1 MQFNTAISNQLTLDL
16 GEDVLISSQAVSP
29 AKVILTP
36 AKGRA
41 KRMKDISGQNI
52 EEQLKKYS
60 QGMSLMKML
69 PAQFLTG
76 SWIQRSA
83 TWRLSATPGGRPLL
97 SLRLPLGP
105 FTDVTGS
112 GFLPTPS
119 GTSNHGKN
127 HVMGRL
133 DEWGGSSNPWRGT
146 MIGKICSPTFE
157 EWMMGYPIGFT
168 VLMG

>member
-1 MQFNTAISNQLTLDL
+1 MRFNTAISNQLTLDL
-16 GEDVLISSQAVSP
+16 GEDKLISSQEASP
-29 AKVILTP
+29 AKEIPTL
-36 AKGRA
+36 ASKKA
-41 KRMKDISGQNI
+41 KRTKGISGQNI
-52 EEQLKKYS
+52 EEQLRKYS
-60 QGMSLMKML
+60 QGTSSMKML
-69 PAQFLTG
+69 PGQFLTG
-76 SWIQRSA
+76 SWTQRSA

-105 FTDVTGS
+105 FTGVTGS

-146 MIGKICSPTFE
+146 MTGKICSPSFE

-168 VLMG
+168 VLTG